1 MKRKLIALCV
11 SSVLVGTGII
21 FNMNQDVSAPTVEK
35 FTEDTS
41 ASVSK
46 HDTKVSKHEN
56 VDKDEKSIAA
66 STNRKAETK
75 KSKNEESSTE
85 KSESQNSSSKQTSTS
100 KSETKASVSSE
111 SKKQTSKKEGSSKSS
126 SGSDQKTS
134 TSNSSNASS
143 KSNNVVVSQ
152 PVEKPNESKQEP
164 AVESTPTPEPTRPSY
179 ACPGGVNPDVSCD
192 VILDTNF
199 YYATY
204 GSQAEA
210 DAAGMYYLDEVM
222 YIGDIEITNYSV
234 QPVYRNDYS
243 IAYYGLNLWSNGT
256 LIQ

>member
-1 MKRKLIALCV
+1 MKRKLITLCV
-11 SSVLVGTGII
+11 SSVLVGSGII
-21 FNMNQDVSAPTVEK
+21 FNMNQDVSVPTVEK

-56 VDKDEKSIAA
+56 VDKDEKTSIEDTIKKTE
-66 STNRKAETK
+66 SKEEKQKEEITN
-75 KSKNEESSTE
+75 
-85 KSESQNSSSKQTSTS
+85 KSESKTT
-100 KSETKASVSSE
+100 SVSSE
-111 SKKQTSKKEGSSKSS
+111 GKRQNSKKESSTKSS
-126 SGSDQKTS
+126 SSSDQKAS
-134 TSNSSNASS
+134 TSNSSNISD
-143 KSNNVVVSQ
+143 KSNNDVVSQ
-152 PVEKPNESKQEP
+152 PVEKPSESKRDPVVEPTPAPEP
-164 AVESTPTPEPTRPSY
+164 ARPCY

-204 GSQAEA
+204 SSQAEA

-234 QPVYRNDYS
+234 QPVYRNDHS

>member
-11 SSVLVGTGII
+11 SSVLVGSGII
-21 FNMNQDVSAPTVEK
+21 FNMNQDVSVPTVEK

-46 HDTKVSKHEN
+46 HEN

-66 STNRKAETK
+66 SANRKAETK
-75 KSKNEESSTE
+75 ESKNEKSSIE
-85 KSESQNSSSKQTSTS
+85 KNESQKSLSKQTSTS
-100 KSETKASVSSE
+100 KSETTASVSSE
-111 SKKQTSKKEGSSKSS
+111 SKKQNSKKEGSSKSS

-134 TSNSSNASS
+134 TSNGSNVSS
-143 KSNNVVVSQ
+143 KSNNDVVSQ
-152 PVEKPNESKQEP
+152 PVEKPTETKQEP
-164 AVESTPTPEPTRPSY
+164 TPTLEPAKPSY

-204 GSQAEA
+204 GTQTEA
-210 DAAGMYYLDEVM
+210 DAAGMYYLNEVM

-234 QPVYRNDYS
+234 QPVYRNDHS
-243 IAYYGLNLWSNGT
+243 IAYYGLNLWSNGN

>member
-11 SSVLVGTGII
+11 SSVLVGSGII
-21 FNMNQDVSAPTVEK
+21 FNMNQDVSVPTVEK

-41 ASVSK
+41 ANVSK
-46 HDTKVSKHEN
+46 HKN
-56 VDKDEKSIAA
+56 VGKNKES
-66 STNRKAETK
+66 SEVTQPK
-75 KSKNEESSTE
+75 KSESEKLENKGKSTE
-85 KSESQNSSSKQTSTS
+85 KNESQKSSSKQTSTS
-100 KSETKASVSSE
+100 KSETTASVSSE
-111 SKKQTSKKEGSSKSS
+111 SKKQNSKKEGSSKSS

-134 TSNSSNASS
+134 TSNGSNVSS
-143 KSNNVVVSQ
+143 KSNNDVVSQ
-152 PVEKPNESKQEP
+152 PVEKPTETKQEP
-164 AVESTPTPEPTRPSY
+164 TPTLEPAKPSY

-192 VILDTNF
+192 VILDANF

-204 GSQAEA
+204 GTQTEA

-234 QPVYRNDYS
+234 QPVYRNDHS